1 MPNTNKIRGSLF
13 EHQLKWVLQMLSFYV
28 IRAYSSIGVADLVAT
43 PSWNIR
49 GNYRSLLIQAKNQKN
64 KDYIKPMESDH
75 LDYLQMINSGL
86 VVVIYKDKSQVM
98 IKEWESG
105 IKSTFAEFILKHYGI
120 RCKYSELL
128 SKFKSY
134 NRPIHLYKIDVDEK
148 NRSLGSF
155 QDFNSV
161 NPWYPHTSQLYR
173 KNHQSNS

>member
-13 EHQLKWVLQMLSFYV
+13 EYQIKWSLEMLSFYV
-28 IRAYSSIGVADLVAT
+28 IRSYSSIGVADLVAT
-43 PSWNIR
+43 PSWNSR
-49 GNYRSLLIQAKNQKN
+49 GNYRPLLIQCKNQKS
-64 KDYIKPMESDH
+64 KDYIRPMESDH

-86 VVVIYKDKSQVM
+86 VVVIYKDESKVM
-98 IKEWESG
+98 VKEWESG
-105 IKSTFAEFILKHYGI
+105 IKSTFAEFLLKHYGI

-155 QDFNSV
+155 QDFLSV
-161 NPWYPHTSQLYR
+161 EVYYPHIPQHHRSKHEFY
-173 KNHQSNS
+173 

>member
-28 IRAYSSIGVADLVAT
+28 IRAYSSVGVADLVAT

-49 GNYRSLLIQAKNQKN
+49 GNYRSLLIQCKNQKN
-64 KDYIKPMESDH
+64 KDYIRPMEKDH
-75 LDYLQMINSGL
+75 LDYLQQINSGL

-98 IKEWESG
+98 VKEWESG

-120 RCKYSELL
+120 KCKYSELL
-128 SKFKSY
+128 SKY
-134 NRPIHLYKIDVDEK
+134 RTHNRPIHLYKIDVDSK
-148 NRSLGSF
+148 NRPLGSF

-161 NPWYPHTSQLYR
+161 GVYYPHIPQHHRS
-173 KNHQSNS
+173 KHS